1 MLEDDFTYVLRKAMM
16 GHAFTPEQAASRSGL
31 ATDAVAAFLEGSFNP
46 DTARVLAEA
55 LGLNAEAF
63 ARHSS
68 YQPSPVALK
77 NIERLDLPFGD
88 ERVNA
93 WLIEKSG
100 NRVLIDAGFKP
111 HDLEASLA
119 GRLPDQVFI
128 THSHIDHVG
137 ALDHFV
143 VGKIPTYSA
152 DLPETIHLAPGTAVS
167 CGPLTIRACDLSGH
181 SIPSLGYHIDGLP
194 MPVLVTGDALFA
206 GSMGGCK
213 SVEAY
218 QLALSRLHEVLTGLP
233 DETILLP
240 GHGPATTLGEE
251 RHSNPFL

>member
-1 MLEDDFTYVLRKAMM
+1 MLEDDFTYVLRKALM
-16 GHAFTPEQAASRSGL
+16 GQAIAPEQASARTGL
-31 ATDAVAAFLEGSFNP
+31 SADDVDAFLEGSFNP
-46 DTARVLAEA
+46 DTARALAEA

-63 ARHSS
+63 SRHNS
-68 YQPSPVALK
+68 YQPAPLDLK
-77 NIERLDLPFGD
+77 NIVRLDLPFGD

-93 WLIEKSG
+93 WLIEKNG
-100 NRVLIDAGFKP
+100 TRVLIDAGFKP
-111 HDLEASLA
+111 HDLKASLS
-119 GRLPDQVFI
+119 GRLPDHVFI

-143 VGKIPTYSA
+143 AGKIPTYSA

-181 SIPSLGYHIDGLP
+181 AIPSLGYHVDGLP
-194 MPVLVTGDALFA
+194 RPLLVTGDALFA

-213 SVEAY
+213 SAQAY
-218 QLALSRLHEVLTGLP
+218 QLALSRLNAVLTGLP
-233 DETILLP
+233 DDTILLP

-251 RHSNPFL
+251 RRSNPFL